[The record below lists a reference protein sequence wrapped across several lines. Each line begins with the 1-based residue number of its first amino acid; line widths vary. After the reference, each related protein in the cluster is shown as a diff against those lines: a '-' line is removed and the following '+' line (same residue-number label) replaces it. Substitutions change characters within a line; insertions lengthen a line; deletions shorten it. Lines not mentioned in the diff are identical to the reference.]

1 MKKDY
6 MKPEAKAVVMNL
18 NENIALSLKTL
29 ANDSFG
35 VYYRPEGDT
44 LYIYTSDVKASN
56 TGNKEFDAF
65 YDLVASYING
75 VGDVCSYDPDEI

>member
-29 ANDSFG
+29 ASDNYG
-35 VYYRPEGDT
+35 VYYRVDGDT
-44 LYIYTSDVKASN
+44 AYIYTSNQKPAG
-56 TGNKEFDAF
+56 TGNREFDAF
-65 YDLVASYING
+65 YDYIAAWVAG
-75 VGDVCSYDPDEI
+75 VGEICSYDPDEI